1 MSNYPNMSYCAFEN
15 TAAAI
20 RQLIGMLGDAI
31 DDGEPREMSSY
42 QEQRAF
48 KEMHELIQSFQETL
62 EQYNEHFEDYD
73 ADPDEDMAPGDG
85 TGALGQD

>member
-31 DDGEPREMSSY
+31 DEGEPHEMSSY

-48 KEMHELIQSFQETL
+48 NEMHELIQSFQETL
-62 EQYNEHFEDYD
+62 DQYNEHFQDVDGEDGE
-73 ADPDEDMAPGDG
+73 AEEG
-85 TGALGQD
+85 

>member
-31 DDGEPREMSSY
+31 DEGEPRDMSSW

-48 KEMHELIQSFQETL
+48 DQMQELIQEFQETL
-62 EQYNEHFEDYD
+62 EQYNEHF
-73 ADPDEDMAPGDG
+73 PGKETEAEG
-85 TGALGQD
+85 EEG

>member
-1 MSNYPNMSYCAFEN
+1 MSYCAFEN

-31 DDGEPREMSSY
+31 DEGEPHEMSSY

-48 KEMHELIQSFQETL
+48 NEMHELIQSFQETL
-62 EQYNEHFEDYD
+62 DQYNEHFEEAEDQGVDGED
-73 ADPDEDMAPGDG
+73 ADAQFGPIDPD
-85 TGALGQD
+85 

>member
-20 RQLIGMLGDAI
+20 RQLIGMMADAI
-31 DDGEPREMSSY
+31 DEGEPRDMSSW

-48 KEMHELIQSFQETL
+48 DQMQELIQEFQETL
-62 EQYNEHFEDYD
+62 EQYNEHF
-73 ADPDEDMAPGDG
+73 PGEETEAEAEEG
-85 TGALGQD
+85 

>member
-31 DDGEPREMSSY
+31 DEGEPREMSSY
-42 QEQRAF
+42 QERRAF
-48 KEMHELIQSFQETL
+48 EEMQELIESFQETL
-62 EQYNEHFEDYD
+62 AQYNEHFEDID
-73 ADPDEDMAPGDG
+73 SEGAEED
-85 TGALGQD
+85 

>member
-31 DDGEPREMSSY
+31 DEGEPREMSSQY
-42 QEQRAF
+42 EQRAF
-48 KEMHELIQSFQETL
+48 DEMHELIRSFQETL
-62 EQYNEHFEDYD
+62 DQYNEHF
-73 ADPDEDMAPGDG
+73 PDIDSEESDEHVEG
-85 TGALGQD
+85 

>member
-31 DDGEPREMSSY
+31 DDGEPHEMSSW
-42 QEQRAF
+42 QEKRAF
-48 KEMHELIQSFQETL
+48 DGMQELIQDFQETL
-62 EQYNEHFEDYD
+62 EQYNEHFPDVDGED
-73 ADPDEDMAPGDG
+73 ADAQFGPIDPD
-85 TGALGQD
+85 

>member
-20 RQLIGMLGDAI
+20 RQLIGMLGNAI
-31 DDGEPREMSSY
+31 DDGEPHEMSSY
-42 QEQRAF
+42 QERRAF
-48 KEMHELIQSFQETL
+48 NEMQELIQSFQETL

-73 ADPDEDMAPGDG
+73 SEGADKG
-85 TGALGQD
+85 

>member
-31 DDGEPREMSSY
+31 DEGEPREMSSY
-42 QEQRAF
+42 QERRAF
-48 KEMHELIQSFQETL
+48 EEMHELIESFQETL
-62 EQYNEHFEDYD
+62 EQYNEHFEDD
-73 ADPDEDMAPGDG
+73 DSE
-85 TGALGQD
+85 GAEGAEEG

>member
-20 RQLIGMLGDAI
+20 RQLIGMLGNAI
-31 DDGEPREMSSY
+31 DDGEPHEMSSY

-48 KEMHELIQSFQETL
+48 NEMQELIQSFQETL

-73 ADPDEDMAPGDG
+73 SE
-85 TGALGQD
+85 GAEEG

>member
-31 DDGEPREMSSY
+31 DEGEPREMSSY

-48 KEMHELIQSFQETL
+48 DQMQELIQDFQETL
-62 EQYNEHFEDYD
+62 EQYNEHFPDGED
-73 ADPDEDMAPGDG
+73 EETETETEEG
-85 TGALGQD
+85 

>member
-31 DDGEPREMSSY
+31 DEGEPREMSSY

-48 KEMHELIQSFQETL
+48 DEMQELIESFQETL
-62 EQYNEHFEDYD
+62 EQYNEHFPGVDGED
-73 ADPDEDMAPGDG
+73 ADAQFGPIGPD
-85 TGALGQD
+85 

>member
-31 DDGEPREMSSY
+31 DEGEPREMSSY

-48 KEMHELIQSFQETL
+48 NEMHELIESFQETL
-62 EQYNEHFEDYD
+62 EQYNEHFQVVD
-73 ADPDEDMAPGDG
+73 DE
-85 TGALGQD
+85 TTEGAEEG

>member
-31 DDGEPREMSSY
+31 DEGEPRDMSSW

-48 KEMHELIQSFQETL
+48 DQMQQLIQEFQETL
-62 EQYNEHFEDYD
+62 EQYNEHF
-73 ADPDEDMAPGDG
+73 PGEEAEAEEG
-85 TGALGQD
+85 

>member
-31 DDGEPREMSSY
+31 DDGEPREMSSW
-42 QEQRAF
+42 QEKRAF
-48 KEMHELIQSFQETL
+48 DGMHELIQSFQETL
-62 EQYNEHFEDYD
+62 DQYNEHF
-73 ADPDEDMAPGDG
+73 PDIDSEESDEYVEG
-85 TGALGQD
+85 

>member
-31 DDGEPREMSSY
+31 DDGEPREMSSDY
-42 QEQRAF
+42 EQRAF
-48 KEMHELIQSFQETL
+48 DEMHELIQSFPETL
-62 EQYNEHFEDYD
+62 EQYNEHFEDID
-73 ADPDEDMAPGDG
+73 SEES
-85 TGALGQD
+85 